1 MKSAEVK
8 YAALN
13 ELAEQGGIVILG
25 GEEDMNLPLCELKQ
39 AFSLNSSLYNRSVRG
54 LSVNNAK
61 EVYDLYIRPLQPECI
76 LLHLGAA
83 DTELFLTDSEEF
95 DRRMH
100 EVVRY
105 IKAQNQKCEIALISL
120 RNHENDAN
128 IASMNKHL
136 QYIAESERCRYG
148 DIAARR
154 VWNPKETQSAVSF
167 VYSIGF
173 VHPLKN
179 KHPLS
184 DIIRILFCYSD
195 SKAS

>member
-1 MKSAEVK
+1 MKSREEK
-8 YAALN
+8 YTALN

-25 GEEDMNLPLCELKQ
+25 GEEDMNIPLCELKQ
-39 AFSLNSSLYNRSVRG
+39 AFALNSCLYNRSVQG

-61 EVYDLYIRPLQPECI
+61 EVYDLYVKPLQPECI
-76 LLHLGAA
+76 LLHIGAA
-83 DTELFLTDSEEF
+83 DTELFLADSEEF

-100 EVVRY
+100 ESVRY

-120 RNHENDAN
+120 RNPENDAN
-128 IASMNKHL
+128 ITSLNKHL
-136 QYIAESERCRYG
+136 QYIAESERCQYG

-154 VWNPKETQSAVSF
+154 VWNPNETQSAVSF

-179 KHPLS
+179 KHPLN

>member
-8 YAALN
+8 YTVLN

-39 AFSLNSSLYNRSVRG
+39 AFSLNASLYNRSVQG
-54 LSVNNAK
+54 LSVINAK
-61 EVYDLYIRPLQPECI
+61 EVYDLYVDSLQPECI
-76 LLHLGAA
+76 LLHIGAA
-83 DTELFLTDSEEF
+83 DKELFLTDSEKF

-100 EVVRY
+100 EVIRY
-105 IKAQNQKCEIALISL
+105 IKARNKKCEIVLISL
-120 RNHENDAN
+120 RNPENDAN
-128 IASMNKHL
+128 ITSMNKHL
-136 QYIAESERCRYG
+136 RYIAESERCQYG

-173 VHPLKN
+173 VRPLKN
-179 KHPLS
+179 KHPMNDL
-184 DIIRILFCYSD
+184 IRILFCYSD